1 MNLRNLAIAALALVG
16 SLGVAS
22 SAMATQSAGV
32 KVGVLTCHEASGWGF
47 VFGSSRTMNC
57 VFSSGANHTELYRGR
72 ISKFGVDVGYQRAA
86 VLVWTVLAPTTD
98 VAPGALAGA
107 FGGAT
112 AGATVGVG
120 GSANVLI
127 GGSTHSL
134 ALEPL
139 SFEGST
145 GLNVAAGIA
154 ALNLRSQP
162 APH

>member
-1 MNLRNLAIAALALVG
+1 MKLRNWAISVLAIVGAAVIAPPAIAG
-16 SLGVAS
+16 E
-22 SAMATQSAGV
+22 SAGV
-32 KVGVLTCHEASGWGF
+32 KVGVLTCHEAQGWGF

-57 VFSSGANHTELYRGR
+57 VFSSGAEHTEYYRGR

-86 VLVWTVLAPTTD
+86 VLVWTVFAPTTN
-98 VAPGALAGA
+98 VAPGALSGA

-112 AGATVGVG
+112 AGASVGVG

-134 ALEPL
+134 MLEPL
-139 SFEGST
+139 SFEGAT

-154 ALNLRSQP
+154 ELNLQP
-162 APH
+162 RPRR